1 MSDYEML
8 TIVLMMFGIVIPL
21 IIALIDTKK

>member
-1 MSDYEML
+1 MSDFELL
-8 TIVLMMFGIVIPL
+8 TIVLMMFSIVIPL